1 MALRRYIRR
10 SLKYK
15 MDNVH
20 LRKEIISTAMQMSD
34 AGLGVGM
41 SGNISVRVDG
51 GFLITPSGM
60 KYNDLLPEDIVFVD
74 FEGKASGT
82 RKPSSEWRFHKDI
95 YKSIDQANA
104 IVHAHPPYSTALA
117 CLGKEI
123 PAFHYMVAVAGGDNI
138 RCAEYHLF
146 GTQELSDAATKA
158 LKGRRACLLAN
169 HGLIAHG
176 KTLEK
181 AFSLALEVESI
192 AQQYQLALQI
202 GTPTILSDEQMQE
215 VIERFKSYGEN
226 AQK

>member
-1 MALRRYIRR
+1 MALRRYMRR
-10 SLKYK
+10 SLNFR

-20 LRKEIISTAMQMSD
+20 LRKEIISTAIQMIG

-41 SGNISVRVDG
+41 AGNVSVRVEG

-74 FEGKASGT
+74 FEGNASGT

-95 YKSIDQANA
+95 YKSTAQASA

-146 GTQELSDAATKA
+146 GTQELSDAVIKA
-158 LKGRRACLLAN
+158 LEGRKSCLLAN
-169 HGLIAHG
+169 HGLIAYG
-176 KTLEK
+176 GTLEK

-202 GTPTILSDEQMQE
+202 GTPTILSYEQMRE